1 MKITLKAARINA
13 NLKQEQVAIKLGVT
27 ESTVS
32 RWENGKT
39 KVPKKYIDNLCKIY
53 NIDKDMIKEF
63 E

>member
-39 KVPKKYIDNLCKIY
+39 KVPKKYIDNLCKIC
-53 NIDKDMIKEF
+53 NIDKDMMKEF